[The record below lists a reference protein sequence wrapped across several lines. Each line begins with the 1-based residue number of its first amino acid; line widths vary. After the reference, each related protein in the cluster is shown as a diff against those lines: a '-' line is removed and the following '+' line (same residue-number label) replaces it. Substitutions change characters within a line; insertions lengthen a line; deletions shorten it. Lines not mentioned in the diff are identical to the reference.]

1 VALFARATIVVAEG
15 PMSSTQERTPDGAPP
30 PNPGLLQR
38 IDGLLLPGVT
48 TLRSVTPVRMDEEA
62 VKLGWLIRLRWIA
75 LGGQLAVLWPAI
87 HLGWLAPEFLLP
99 YLLTVAALAAFN
111 LVSRARLRRTP
122 DPSPNEALVQ
132 LLVDLVGLMVLLLLS
147 GGAWN
152 PLAPLV
158 FIHAGMG
165 ALLLSGWRSLVLVGA
180 LMGLSTIIS
189 LMPALPPAL
198 PVPPTPSGVIV
209 PSFVLVAVLIWAL
222 TASIGQS
229 LADHRR
235 ILLNLK
241 DQQTRADRLR
251 AAGALAA
258 GFSHELATPL
268 NTIRLRL
275 DRISRNR
282 LDRGDRDLLA
292 AQAAAEQCEKVLK
305 SLVGRQLDPSETRM
319 EDVDV
324 VGVVRR
330 ACRSWSSSGRRAEV
344 HDLIQRPL
352 RSAMPPLA
360 FTQALLNLLDNASQ
374 AMDAARSSAPVDVE
388 VALNAP
394 GFSVAVLDRG
404 VGWPS
409 LVRKNIGQPFLT
421 TKEDG
426 NGLGLYNAHTL
437 AVALG
442 GKLHLEDR
450 DGGGAV
456 ARFILP
462 LAGPAEERR

>member
-1 VALFARATIVVAEG
+1 
-15 PMSSTQERTPDGAPP
+15 M
-30 PNPGLLQR
+30 
-38 IDGLLLPGVT
+38 DGLLVPGVT
-48 TLRSVTPVRMDEEA
+48 TLRSVTPVRLDEEA
-62 VKLGWLIRLRWIA
+62 VKLSWLIRLRWVA
-75 LGGQLAVLWPAI
+75 LGGQLAVLAPAI
-87 HLGWLAPEFLLP
+87 SLGWLARDYLLP
-99 YLLTVAALAAFN
+99 YLATVAGLGLFN
-111 LVSRARLRRTP
+111 IVGAARLRRTP
-122 DPSPNEALVQ
+122 DPSRNETLVH
-132 LLVDLVGLMVLLLLS
+132 LLVDLVGLMILLLLS

-165 ALLLSGWRSLVLVGA
+165 ALLLSGWRSLVLVGS
-180 LMGLSTIIS
+180 LIVLSTVIS
-189 LMPALPPAL
+189 LTPALPPAL

-209 PSFVLVAVLIWAL
+209 PSFVLVAILIWGL
-222 TASIGQS
+222 TASLGQS
-229 LADHRR
+229 LAEHRK

-275 DRISRNR
+275 GRLGRNQV
-282 LDRGDRDLLA
+282 DPEDRDLVA
-292 AQAAAEQCEKVLK
+292 AQDAAQQCEKVLK

-324 VGVVRR
+324 VALVRR
-330 ACRSWSSSGRRAEV
+330 ACRSWSASGRRADV
-344 HDLIQRPL
+344 HDLVQGSL
-352 RSAMPPLA
+352 RSEMPPLA

-374 AMDAARSSAPVDVE
+374 AADASRSQAAVDVE
-388 VALNAP
+388 VALHES

-404 VGWPS
+404 IGWPS
-409 LVRKNIGQPFLT
+409 LVRENIGQPFLT

-442 GKLHLEDR
+442 GRLHLEDR
-450 DGGGAV
+450 DGGGAI
-456 ARFILP
+456 ARFVLP
-462 LAGPAEERR
+462 LGGATEEHR